1 MRSGPRFEK
10 ITVEEAR
17 GDTVRT
23 HLRTRSPWLAKVRRF
38 LLPLICAGVVLV
50 FLVPIVW
57 MVGTS
62 FKQRHE
68 VFSTWFPTD
77 LRFTNYASAWSQYDF
92 TRFTINSFIVSGSVT
107 AGQVFLATF
116 AGFGLAKYRF
126 FGRNVLFL
134 AILSTI
140 MLPIEVI
147 MVPLFTTVQALGWLN
162 SYQGMIVPV
171 IADAFGVFLIRQFM
185 LKIPDDLLEAARLDG
200 ASEIRIFF
208 QVAVPLSW
216 PAIATVAI
224 FAWREAWDDF
234 LWPFLIIS
242 DAQYRTLPLGM
253 ALMQQSFVTDYGRLL
268 AIATVTTIPP
278 AIVFLLFQ
286 RKFIRGIAITGLKG

>member
-1 MRSGPRFEK
+1 
-10 ITVEEAR
+10 V
-17 GDTVRT
+17 
-23 HLRTRSPWLAKVRRF
+23 
-38 LLPLICAGVVLV
+38 LLPIASATIVAGFLI
-50 FLVPIVW
+50 PIVW

-62 FKQRHE
+62 FKPRSE
-68 VFSTWFPTD
+68 VFSTWLPTE
-77 LRFTNYASAWSQYDF
+77 LPLTNYASAWAQYDF
-92 TRFTINSFIVSGSVT
+92 TRFTINSIVVSAFVT
-107 AGQVFLATF
+107 GGQVVLATF

-126 FGRNVLFL
+126 FGRDVLFL
-134 AILSTI
+134 AILCTI

-171 IADAFGVFLIRQFM
+171 LADAFGVFLIRQYM
-185 LKIPDDLLEAARLDG
+185 LKIPDELIDAARLDG
-200 ASEIRIFF
+200 ASELRVFF

-242 DAQYRTLPLGM
+242 ENQYRTLPLGM
-253 ALMQQSFVTDYGRLL
+253 ALMQQSFITDYGRMM
-268 AIATVTTIPP
+268 AIATATTIPP
-278 AIVFLLFQ
+278 AIVFLIFQ
-286 RKFIRGIAITGLKG
+286 RKFIRGIAISGLKA